1 MTLTGHAADDPP
13 QVRHASRIWRP
24 IRRVLRAASQ
34 NAQFGNSDDK
44 IRQAN
49 MLVWNQYRKR
59 VLAGV
64 GDIGRMSP
72 DMVKGYLTRTNQG
85 LRGCRCR
92 TSTRRRANELG
103 EPHE

>member
-1 MTLTGHAADDPP
+1 LTLTGHAADDPP

-49 MLVWNQYRKR
+49 MLVWNQYHKR

-72 DMVKGYLTRTNQG
+72 DMVKGYLTLNKPRPSRLPLPYFHTPS
-85 LRGCRCR
+85 RKRA
-92 TSTRRRANELG
+92 RRA
-103 EPHE
+103 P